1 MAVWDERAVTTGEK
15 RDYGRTRGD
24 KTERGSCPSVGI
36 VGETQGRGT
45 DAESRE
51 GEGAGR
57 PRSGKAKERRGQTGS
72 RAPKGHNGAQDAEAI
87 CENRRGREQ
96 EVWGGRR
103 QREKRRHLGDI
114 EASWGTGG
122 GPRESDVI
130 AGK

>member
-57 PRSGKAKERRGQTGS
+57 RRSGKAVGAPWPDGLAGPKGAQRGPTLRPFVRVAMGGNRKYGEDGDSGRRGG
-72 RAPKGHNGAQDAEAI
+72 I
-87 CENRRGREQ
+87 
-96 EVWGGRR
+96 
-103 QREKRRHLGDI
+103 
-114 EASWGTGG
+114 WGTSRHHGEQD

>member
-1 MAVWDERAVTTGEK
+1 MEELGVIRQKGARAPAWELWGKPRVV
-15 RDYGRTRGD
+15 GRTRNGG
-24 KTERGSCPSVGI
+24 KAKE
-36 VGETQGRGT
+36 
-45 DAESRE
+45 RE
-51 GEGAGR
+51 GQGAGR
-57 PRSGKAKERRGQTGS
+57 RSERRGQTGS

-122 GPRESDVI
+122 GATGERCNCRKIKYLGRET
-130 AGK
+130 G